1 MIGKLDEALSF
12 HQTALRIRAQRQ
24 ELIAGNI
31 ANADTPNF
39 KAKDVDFS
47 AAFKNA
53 MAGAAPVTSSN
64 GLVQTASNH
73 LSAQPLANA
82 LSAGLPGGVQYRNE
96 MQGSV
101 DGNTVDMDVERNQFA
116 DNAVRYE
123 ASIVMLNGQLK
134 KLMSA
139 IQGQ

>member
-1 MIGKLDEALSF
+1 MIGKLDEALGF
-12 HQTALRIRAQRQ
+12 HQTALRVRAQRQ
-24 ELIAGNI
+24 ELIAANI

-53 MAGAAPVTSSN
+53 MSGVSASGTVLT
-64 GLVQTASNH
+64 QTASAH
-73 LSAQPLANA
+73 LAAQPLAEA
-82 LSAGLPGGVQYRNE
+82 LSAGLPGGVQYRQE

-101 DGNTVDMDVERNQFA
+101 DGNTVDMDVERNQFT
-116 DNAVRYE
+116 DNAVRHE
-123 ASIVMLNGQLK
+123 VSLVMLNGQLK
-134 KLMSA
+134 SLISA